1 MNKHVEFI
9 LLLQN
14 LCILYYVQLSVLS
27 ASIQCQACTV
37 TPEEPDN
44 KLMWSYNDYSICTSC
59 GVGQYEEMD
68 YENSTVADRP
78 ETTANLEMRPI
89 KSDSI

>member
-1 MNKHVEFI
+1 
-9 LLLQN
+9 
-14 LCILYYVQLSVLS
+14 
-27 ASIQCQACTV
+27 
-37 TPEEPDN
+37 
-44 KLMWSYNDYSICTSC
+44 MWSYNDYGTCTSG

-89 KSDSI
+89 QSDSI